1 MWRSM
6 DADEQY
12 LNEFLNDY
20 NKTFSW
26 LNPCYSGLWS
36 YELYLPESMYAY

>member
-1 MWRSM
+1 MPASLAVWKMLTSM

-20 NKTFSW
+20 NKKI
-26 LNPCYSGLWS
+26 
-36 YELYLPESMYAY
+36 

>member
-1 MWRSM
+1 MLRSM

-20 NKTFSW
+20 NKKFSW
-26 LNPCYSGLWS
+26 LNPCCSGLWS

>member
-1 MWRSM
+1 M

-20 NKTFSW
+20 NKKFSS
-26 LNPCYSGLWS
+26 LNSCCYGLWS
-36 YELYLPESMYAY
+36 FELYLPESIYAY